1 MNQISLSTMAATPA
15 QVLSFDDWSGQLQ
28 MACGN
33 YHPQAHETG
42 ALVNGYVNL
51 MQIGGVEMAHIAND
65 IGEVR
70 RETDDIKADY
80 GENLFLLVQLQGTCG
95 IEQMGNQAVIGP
107 GDCVLV
113 DSTRPSVFH
122 FGGAYSNHL
131 SVHLPR
137 QLVFSKNTRSL
148 AMSRRVGAEDPMAV
162 MLGALVA
169 KLAVT
174 GNADKRAPHLRQLLF
189 DTTRQAFATDEEL
202 EQAPRTD
209 SSGARLEIVQ
219 LLIDRHLTEENLSPR
234 WLADK
239 IGISLR
245 TLQEDFNELGT
256 TATSVIRLRRLH
268 LAREQLELH
277 RHDGDRLNIAEIA
290 YSAGFNDISYFNRCF
305 RQVFDCTPK
314 DVLTINR

>member
-1 MNQISLSTMAATPA
+1 MNNLSISDMAATPA
-15 QVLSFDDWSGQLQ
+15 QLLSFDDWSGQLQ
-28 MACGN
+28 SACGN
-33 YHPQAHETG
+33 YHPYASEPG
-42 ALVNGYVNL
+42 APVKGYVDL
-51 MQIGGVEMAHIAND
+51 VHFGGVEMAHIANNV
-65 IGEVR
+65 GEVR
-70 RETDDIKADY
+70 REVDDIRNDY

-95 IEQMGNQAVIGP
+95 IEQLGNQAVIGP

-137 QLVFSKNTRSL
+137 QMVFAKNTRAL

-169 KLAVT
+169 KLVSTDEASS
-174 GNADKRAPHLRQLLF
+174 RAPHLRQLLF
-189 DTTRQAFATDEEL
+189 ETTRQAFATDDEL
-202 EQAPRTD
+202 DQMPRTD
-209 SSGARLEIVQ
+209 SAGARLEIVQ
-219 LLIDRHLTEENLSPR
+219 LLIDRHLTEEDLTPR
-234 WLADK
+234 WLASK
-239 IGISLR
+239 IGVSLR

-268 LAREQLELH
+268 LAREQLVLH
-277 RHDGDRLNIAEIA
+277 RHDGDKLNIAEIA

-314 DVLTINR
+314 DILSSMR